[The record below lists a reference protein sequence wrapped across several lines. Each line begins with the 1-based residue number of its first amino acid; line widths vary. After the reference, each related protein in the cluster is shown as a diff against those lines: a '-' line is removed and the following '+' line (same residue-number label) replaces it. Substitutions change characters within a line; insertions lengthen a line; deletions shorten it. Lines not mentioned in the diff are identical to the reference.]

1 MGFLWGGKTK
11 KCVKCKR
18 EIDAYAEKCPYCW
31 SKQGDGFLEPIFARF
46 GCLGGTIIII
56 ITIII
61 MGVIDKKDSSG
72 ALTSGSTNYNS
83 VVNEEPLYETIETTK
98 YSDDN
103 LPVISNNKIDYND
116 SREYDT
122 KDVVKYDNESLPDIT
137 YGNNSGEKSHSEG
150 FVNNDDVS
158 ISNNEVNNETI
169 NNIEEEERVVEET
182 SESTLSKKEARQQ
195 KKEDR
200 KSDRQRRKEN
210 SKKESDGE

>member
-11 KCVKCKR
+11 KCEKCRR
-18 EIDAYAEKCPYCW
+18 EIDVYATKCPYCL
-31 SKQGDGFLEPIFARF
+31 SKQNELLFFSRF
-46 GCLGGTIIII
+46 GCLGGSIVIIVIIII
-56 ITIII
+56 
-61 MGVIDKKDSSG
+61 
-72 ALTSGSTNYNS
+72 
-83 VVNEEPLYETIETTK
+83 
-98 YSDDN
+98 
-103 LPVISNNKIDYND
+103 
-116 SREYDT
+116 
-122 KDVVKYDNESLPDIT
+122 KYDNESLPDIT
-137 YGNNSGEKSHSEG
+137 YGNDSGEKSHSEG

-182 SESTLSKKEARQQ
+182 SKSTLSKKEARQQ

>member
-1 MGFLWGGKTK
+1 MKEERVCLGCGMPIPFS
-11 KCVKCKR
+11 
-18 EIDAYAEKCPYCW
+18 AYKCPYCKYEDEAHLDFLIDI
-31 SKQGDGFLEPIFARF
+31 SKPKPHTIKEMISRVIDRVIYFIVR
-46 GCLGGTIIII
+46 IIIWLFNFAVILI
-56 ITIII
+56 ILLLIIGFI
-61 MGVIDKKDSSG
+61 VI
-72 ALTSGSTNYNS
+72 
-83 VVNEEPLYETIETTK
+83 VN
-98 YSDDN
+98 SDDN
-103 LPVISNNKIDYND
+103 LPVISNNKIDYNV
-116 SREYDT
+116 SGEYDT

-137 YGNNSGEKSHSEG
+137 YGNDSGEKSHSEG

-210 SKKESDGE
+210 SKKERDGE

>member
-11 KCVKCKR
+11 KCEKCRR
-18 EIDAYAEKCPYCW
+18 EIDVYATKCPYCL
-31 SKQGDGFLEPIFARF
+31 SKQNELLFFSRF
-46 GCLGGTIIII
+46 GCLGGSIVIIVIIII
-56 ITIII
+56 LY
-61 MGVIDKKDSSG
+61 KLDSSG
-72 ALTSGSTNYNS
+72 VITLGSTNYNS
-83 VVNEEPLYETIETTK
+83 VVNEAPLYETIETTK

-122 KDVVKYDNESLPDIT
+122 KNVVKYDNESLPDIT
-137 YGNNSGEKSHSEG
+137 YGNDSGEKSHSEG

-182 SESTLSKKEARQQ
+182 SKSTLSKKEARQQ